1 MQISDFRFSIFDSTQ
16 NAAALTGES
25 RVIEDPRSGLHEYF
39 TLLVLAFMLLS
50 ACPLAAQA
58 DAKPPASPAEARLDE
73 LEKQLREMRAR
84 LDQREAK
91 DRDDALRERALI
103 QVYGDIGLRYHALF
117 ESQTETTNR
126 PEFRLHLGAFGTA
139 YEARG
144 QRIRYNLRMTTFT
157 TDGAGLPVPTVA
169 WLPFPGFGGPQLLA
183 ADRFLIDYTLERV
196 FTITAGRFPSP
207 YAGGELLFDSDYNL
221 QGISE
226 SVAFDRLFKGGLNR
240 WIPRLELVMAQSYMA
255 QNNLGIPNATGA
267 GFPVYLGG
275 QMRFDFAPLEY
286 TAAPEP
292 GTVAPEVTSE
302 LEFRTAIGLHYFDG
316 EEAVSKSIGVG
327 LLSRTTNVRDAR
339 GTVQSEFF
347 LGEAYFE
354 MLFLRRSRANLRAWF
369 HGIYNFGARP
379 QRGETGDTNNQAFT
393 AGVSWGMPNVSDQW
407 DFRLL
412 FRYFYVEADALIPEF
427 NDEAIN
433 TNIKGYEFS
442 VSVAI
447 FPRLVL
453 FGSFMVSEREDFE
466 LFGFGRPTRFEP
478 TKASGKSLRIRAG
491 IYLSF

>member
-1 MQISDFRFSIFDSTQ
+1 MRIF
-16 NAAALTGES
+16 ES
-25 RVIEDPRSGLHEYF
+25 RISIVDGPDVRCGSGPVRGRIAICV
-39 TLLVLAFMLLS
+39 LLLLFAF
-50 ACPLAAQA
+50 APALAAQT
-58 DAKPPASPAEARLDE
+58 DPKPPANPATARLDE
-73 LEKQLREMRAR
+73 LEKEIRELRAR
-84 LDQREAK
+84 LDQRDAK
-91 DRDDALRERALI
+91 ERDDALRIKALI
-103 QVYGDIGLRYHALF
+103 QVYGDIGLRYHGLF

-139 YEARG
+139 YEAKG

-183 ADRFLIDYTLERV
+183 ADRFLIDYTLEKV
-196 FTITAGRFPSP
+196 FTLTAGRFPSP

-221 QGISE
+221 QGLGQTIS
-226 SVAFDRLFKGGLNR
+226 FDRLFKGGLNR
-240 WIPRLELVMAQSYMA
+240 WMPRLELQFVQSYMA
-255 QNNLGIPNATGA
+255 QNNLGIPNPSSA
-267 GFPVYLGG
+267 GFPVYIGG

-286 TAAPEP
+286 AQEAEP
-292 GTVAPEVTSE
+292 GTIAPEVTSE

-316 EEAVSKSIGVG
+316 EEAVAKSIGVG
-327 LLSRTTNVRDAR
+327 LLPRTTNVLSGDGR
-339 GTVQSEFF
+339 VKSEFF

-354 MLFLRRSRANLRAWF
+354 ILFLRRSRANLRAWF
-369 HGIYNFGARP
+369 HGIYNFGAAP
-379 QRGETGDTNNQAFT
+379 TKGDKGENNNQAFSS
-393 AGVSWGMPNVSDQW
+393 GVSWGMPIVSDQW
-407 DFRLL
+407 DFRLQ

-447 FPRLVL
+447 FPKLVL
-453 FGSFMVSEREDFE
+453 FGNFMVSEREDYD
-466 LFGFGRPTRFEP
+466 LFGFGRAARNDPG
-478 TKASGKSLRIRAG
+478 KSSGRSLRIRAG

>member
-1 MQISDFRFSIFDSTQ
+1 MTILDFRFRIFDGSRRRCEGVTIQ
-16 NAAALTGES
+16 NLNSRIRNCLTL
-25 RVIEDPRSGLHEYF
+25 I
-39 TLLVLAFMLLS
+39 VLSFLLLS
-50 ACPLAAQA
+50 ACPLSAQA
-58 DAKPPASPAEARLDE
+58 QPRPPANPAETRLDE
-73 LEKQLREMRAR
+73 LEKEIRELRAR
-84 LDQREAK
+84 LDQRDAK
-91 DRDDALRERALI
+91 ERDEALRVKALI
-103 QVYGDIGLRYHALF
+103 QVYGDIGLRYHGLF

-139 YEARG
+139 YEAKG

-183 ADRFLIDYTLERV
+183 ADRFLIDYTLEKV
-196 FTITAGRFPSP
+196 FTLTAGRFPSP

-221 QGISE
+221 QGLGQTIS
-226 SVAFDRLFKGGLNR
+226 FDRLFKGGLNR
-240 WIPRLELVMAQSYMA
+240 WMPRLELQFAQSYMA
-255 QNNLGIPNATGA
+255 QNNLGIPNPSSA
-267 GFPVYLGG
+267 GFPVYIGG

-286 TAAPEP
+286 TEAPEP
-292 GTVAPEVTSE
+292 GTIAPEVTSE

-327 LLSRTTNVRDAR
+327 LLPRTTNVLNGSGR
-339 GTVQSEFF
+339 VKSEFF

-354 MLFLRRSRANLRAWF
+354 ILFLRRSRANLRAWF
-369 HGIYNFGARP
+369 HGIYNFGAAP
-379 QRGETGDTNNQAFT
+379 AQGKKGENNNQAFT
-393 AGVSWGMPNVSDQW
+393 SGVSWGMPNVSDQW
-407 DFRLL
+407 DFRLQ

-447 FPRLVL
+447 FPKLVL
-453 FGSFMVSEREDFE
+453 FGSFMVSEREDYD
-466 LFGFGRPTRFEP
+466 LFGFGRPARNDP
-478 TKASGKSLRIRAG
+478 GKSSGRSLRIRAG

>member
-1 MQISDFRFSIFDSTQ
+1 MRIFDFRFLIFDWARCLSGAVTPTRHFTFILL
-16 NAAALTGES
+16 ALMAGALQAQS
-25 RVIEDPRSGLHEYF
+25 DP
-39 TLLVLAFMLLS
+39 
-50 ACPLAAQA
+50 
-58 DAKPPASPAEARLDE
+58 KPPANPEVARLDE
-73 LEKQLREMRAR
+73 LEKELRELRAR
-84 LDQREAK
+84 LDQSEAK
-91 DRDDALRERALI
+91 DRDMALREKALI
-103 QVYGDIGLRYHALF
+103 QVYGDIGLRYHGLF

-183 ADRFLIDYTLERV
+183 ADRFLIDYTLEKV
-196 FTITAGRFPSP
+196 FMLTAGRFPSP

-221 QGISE
+221 QGLGQTIS
-226 SVAFDRLFKGGLNR
+226 FDRLFKGGLNR
-240 WIPRLELVMAQSYMA
+240 WIPRLELQFVQSYMA
-255 QNNLGIPNATGA
+255 QNNLGIPNPSAA
-267 GFPVYLGG
+267 GFPVYIGG

-286 TAAPEP
+286 TQALEP
-292 GTVAPEVTSE
+292 GTIAPEVTSE

-327 LLSRTTNVRDAR
+327 LLPRTTNVLSGGR
-339 GTVQSEFF
+339 VKSEFF

-354 MLFLRRSRANLRAWF
+354 VLFLRRSRANLRAWF
-369 HGIYNFGARP
+369 HGIYNFGAAP
-379 QRGETGDTNNQAFT
+379 TQGDKGENNNQAFSS
-393 AGVSWGMPNVSDQW
+393 GLSWGMPNVSDQW
-407 DFRLL
+407 DFRLQ
-412 FRYFYVEADALIPEF
+412 FRYFYIEADALIPEF
-427 NDEAIN
+427 NDEAMN

-447 FPRLVL
+447 FPKLVL
-453 FGSFMVSEREDFE
+453 FGNFMVSEREDYD
-466 LFGFGRPTRFEP
+466 LFGFGRDARNDPG
-478 TKASGKSLRIRAG
+478 KSSGKSLRIRAG